1 MDISSQQKLAG
12 PCRNHCSRDK
22 LQSLCFLSLKEIINV
37 LSAKCLGWFVK
48 KNCAS
53 DGQGWGRGHWVCPVC
68 HCFRLIGLI
77 DQHRIVCKKTL
88 LLPFLAFNYH
98 FSVLLPIQGTQVLIT
113 FMGRKNLTRCH
124 LHSSHNSIER
134 TSQEQTEL
142 SFYREVLNSRRLWL
156 AHVVQTHIWVDP
168 LQPRSLSPAWI
179 ENSSLLCHPTF
190 DLYFLDY
197 VRAPCL
203 VEEHFSP
210 RCLMK
215 KQRLYK
221 VDIMPL

>member
-1 MDISSQQKLAG
+1 MT
-12 PCRNHCSRDK
+12 R
-22 LQSLCFLSLKEIINV
+22 
-37 LSAKCLGWFVK
+37 FVK
-48 KNCAS
+48 
-53 DGQGWGRGHWVCPVC
+53 
-68 HCFRLIGLI
+68 
-77 DQHRIVCKKTL
+77 KKTL

-98 FSVLLPIQGTQVLIT
+98 FSCHLPIQGTQVLIT
-113 FMGRKNLTRCH
+113 FTGGKNLARCH
-124 LHSSHNSIER
+124 PHSSHSSIER

-168 LQPRSLSPAWI
+168 PQPRSSSPAWI

-190 DLYFLDY
+190 DLYFPDY
-197 VRAPCL
+197 VRAPC
-203 VEEHFSP
+203 VAEEHFSP
-210 RCLMK
+210 RRLMK